1 MRSID
6 GPVNIAVLD
15 DYQAVARELADWAK
29 VEGRAPVRFSTT
41 RLADPERVVE
51 RLLPFDVVCV
61 MRERTPLPRALLER
75 LPRLKLIASTGP
87 VNAAID
93 VAAATELGI
102 AVTHTGYE
110 STPPIEL
117 TWVLILASARHIVG
131 EAASLRAGGWQRAVG
146 DGLRGKT
153 LGVLGLGRIG
163 SEVARIGRAFGMELI
178 AWSHN
183 LTAEKAE
190 AHGARLV
197 SKDELFRQAGI
208 VTIHLILSRRT
219 RGLVGAAELPA
230 MKSTARLVV
239 TARAPNAP
247 EAALG
252 A

>member
-15 DYQAVARELADWAK
+15 DYQAVARELADWSQA
-29 VEGRAPVRFSTT
+29 ERRATVTVFTT
-41 RLADPERVVE
+41 HLADPERVVE

-110 STPPIEL
+110 STPTIEL
-117 TWVLILASARHIVG
+117 TWALILASVRHIVG
-131 EAASLRAGGWQRAVG
+131 EATSLRAGGWQRAVG

-153 LGVLGLGRIG
+153 LGGLGLGRIG
-163 SEVARIGRAFGMELI
+163 SEVARSGRALGREPL

-183 LTAEKAE
+183 PKA
-190 AHGARLV
+190 G
-197 SKDELFRQAGI
+197 Q
-208 VTIHLILSRRT
+208 
-219 RGLVGAAELPA
+219 
-230 MKSTARLVV
+230 
-239 TARAPNAP
+239 ARAHDLPLWP
-247 EAALG
+247 
-252 A
+252 